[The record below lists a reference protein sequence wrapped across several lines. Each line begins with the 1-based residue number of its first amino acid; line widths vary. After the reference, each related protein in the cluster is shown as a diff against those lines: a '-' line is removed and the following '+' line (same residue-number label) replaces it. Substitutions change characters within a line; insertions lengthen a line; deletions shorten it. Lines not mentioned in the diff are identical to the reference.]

1 MSAYAAQLDLLHRQA
16 GGTTPVAS
24 ASGVVLGSLNVVPDS
39 PDHPL
44 ARFGLGVGHAVP
56 STPDAREEF
65 ATGLLGLHRS
75 LLRQGIAHAMRHLA
89 NRSST
94 GAPLLDRQLVQA
106 ALADV
111 ALEIRETAALP
122 VADPAA
128 RWRAHQA
135 LVAAG
140 RLLLSLLGASS
151 FLVSGP
157 GGDLHLAEVTGNVYL
172 REEAA

>member
-1 MSAYAAQLDLLHRQA
+1 
-16 GGTTPVAS
+16 
-24 ASGVVLGSLNVVPDS
+24 
-39 PDHPL
+39 
-44 ARFGLGVGHAVP
+44 
-56 STPDAREEF
+56 
-65 ATGLLGLHRS
+65 
-75 LLRQGIAHAMRHLA
+75 
-89 NRSST
+89 
-94 GAPLLDRQLVQA
+94 LLDRQLVQT

-111 ALEIRETAALP
+111 ALEIQETATLP
-122 VADPAA
+122 VTDPAA

-172 REEAA
+172 HEEAA